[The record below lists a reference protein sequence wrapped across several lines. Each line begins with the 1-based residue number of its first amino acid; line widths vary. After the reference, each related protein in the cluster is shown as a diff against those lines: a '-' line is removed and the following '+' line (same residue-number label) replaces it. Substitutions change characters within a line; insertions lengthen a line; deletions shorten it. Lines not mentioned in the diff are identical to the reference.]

1 MDSLLSKRRGALPCG
16 SGSEHA
22 GEQMEPSPDALSS
35 LLMTDMTT
43 TNVLFRIPAKAN
55 RYENPGL
62 LGIIHISMPLVLA
75 SSYFP
80 AQNS

>member
-1 MDSLLSKRRGALPCG
+1 
-16 SGSEHA
+16 
-22 GEQMEPSPDALSS
+22 
-35 LLMTDMTT
+35 LMTDMTT

-75 SSYFP
+75 SS
-80 AQNS
+80 